1 MTKSEICT
9 WLTPGLTP
17 MRLVFISYGGSAHG
31 DLHIEAQDTDSGEWE
46 KVKEVGSA
54 NGHPKDG
61 DGKITDKI
69 HINQFTGKVQD
80 ERL

>member
-1 MTKSEICT
+1 MSKSEICK

-31 DLHIEAQDTDSGEWE
+31 ELKIEAQDSESGEW
-46 KVKEVGSA
+46 KVVNDLGKA

-61 DGKITDKI
+61 DGKIDQDI
-69 HINQFTGKVQD
+69 YINQFTGEIQHD
-80 ERL
+80 